1 MCVYFRVYGYI
12 SVSISIWSGLVNLI
26 KWKTI
31 DSNFAGTRA
40 IINIIA
46 STTIA
51 FSLALSSSAAISH
64 FYGDYHISS
73 NVYSIIICQLA
84 QVVYRYSNFY

>member
-51 FSLALSSSAAISH
+51 FSLALSSSAAISI
-64 FYGDYHISS
+64 F
-73 NVYSIIICQLA
+73 LW
-84 QVVYRYSNFY
+84 